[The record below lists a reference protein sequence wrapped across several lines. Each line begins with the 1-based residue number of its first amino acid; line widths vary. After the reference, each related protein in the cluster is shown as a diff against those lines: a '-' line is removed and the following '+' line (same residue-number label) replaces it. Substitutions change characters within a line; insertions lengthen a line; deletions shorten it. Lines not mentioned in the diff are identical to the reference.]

1 MIEDPSA
8 VRIAAEVE
16 GEAFVDGVDRGRW
29 RIVRHA
35 FPILDVAI
43 SATESDGAASE
54 YVMHFELTNY
64 PAQAP
69 MVRIWD
75 ATADA
80 PLPRERRPQGNSRVA
95 LAFQHW
101 GDDTVYRPWDRRTGP
116 HNNNAANLPH
126 LAWRSDRDLTFVL
139 EDIHAILNL
148 NARALRHRRAA

>member
-8 VRIAAEVE
+8 IRVADELRGADFLA
-16 GEAFVDGVDRGRW
+16 GVGKGRW

-35 FPILDVAI
+35 FPLLDIAI
-43 SATESDGAASE
+43 AATEPDGTASE
-54 YVMHFELTNY
+54 YAMRFELTNY

-75 ATADA
+75 VRADG
-80 PLPRERRPQGNSRVA
+80 PLPRELRPQGNARVA
-95 LAFQHW
+95 LAFQQW

-116 HNNNAANLPH
+116 HNSNAANLPH
-126 LAWRSDRDLTFVL
+126 LAWRPDRDLMFML
-139 EDIHAILNL
+139 EDLHGILNL

>member
-16 GEAFVDGVDRGRW
+16 GEAFADGVVGGRW
-29 RIVRHA
+29 RIVRYA

-43 SATESDGAASE
+43 SATEPNGAASE
-54 YVMHFELTNY
+54 YIMQFELTNY

-69 MVRIWD
+69 MARIWD
-75 ATADA
+75 TTVNA
-80 PLPRERRPQGNSRVA
+80 PLPKERRPQGNPRVA
-95 LAFQHW
+95 LAFQQW

-116 HNNNAANLPH
+116 HNGNAANLPH
-126 LAWRSDRDLTFVL
+126 LAWRSDRDLTFIL